1 MQCLLVF
8 PVLLCVFVGNVYL
21 VLCGTESAFLTSA
34 VVMPCSHNIAAS
46 LCCCSVDH
54 FIPIVAI
61 LGYDCK
67 PVLNTTIRK
76 LYVVGTCKP

>member
-8 PVLLCVFVGNVYL
+8 L
-21 VLCGTESAFLTSA
+21 VLFYVFDGIIYLGFYGTERALLVSA
-34 VVMPCSHNIAAS
+34 VVMFFSHNIFAS
-46 LCCCSVDH
+46 FCCCSVDH

-61 LGYDCK
+61 LRYDCK
-67 PVLNTTIRK
+67 LALNTIVRK